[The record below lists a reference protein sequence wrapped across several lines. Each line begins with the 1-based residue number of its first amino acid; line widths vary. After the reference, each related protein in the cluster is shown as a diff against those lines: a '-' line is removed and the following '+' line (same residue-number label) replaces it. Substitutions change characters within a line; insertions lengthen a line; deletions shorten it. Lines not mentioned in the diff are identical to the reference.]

1 MPRSFFDSF
10 SVTSIATALLGQ
22 VGKVVRRELEIAKRE
37 LIGKVKGL
45 LAGGILIAVAM
56 SMAMGAMILF
66 IIAGVSALT
75 LVWPLWLAAL
85 VGGGSLLLIAL
96 IFLAIGASKI
106 KKNKD
111 LRPERAV
118 TALKRFSHEID

>member
-1 MPRSFFDSF
+1 MARSIFDSF
-10 SVTSIATALLGQ
+10 SVSSIVTALLGQ
-22 VGKVVRRELEIAKRE
+22 VSKVVRRELEIAKRE
-37 LIGKVKGL
+37 FVGKVKGL
-45 LAGGILIAVAM
+45 LTGGILIAIAM
-56 SMAMGAMILF
+56 GLAMGALILF

-75 LVWPLWLAAL
+75 LIWPLWLSAL

-96 IFLAIGASKI
+96 IFVAIGVSKI

-118 TALKRFSHEID
+118 SALNRFSRDID

>member
-1 MPRSFFDSF
+1 MARSVFDAF
-10 SVTSIATALLGQ
+10 SVSSIVTALLGQ

-37 LIGKVKGL
+37 FVGKVKGL
-45 LAGGILIAVAM
+45 FAGGILVAIAM
-56 SMAMGAMILF
+56 SLTMGALILF
-66 IIAGVSALT
+66 VIAGVSALT
-75 LVWPLWLAAL
+75 LIWPLWLSAL

-96 IFLAIGASKI
+96 IFLTIGAFKI

-118 TALKRFSHEID
+118 SALNRFSHEID

>member
-37 LIGKVKGL
+37 LIGKIKGL
-45 LAGGILIAVAM
+45 LAGGILIGIAM
-56 SMAMGAMILF
+56 SLAMAAAILF
-66 IIAGVSALT
+66 VIAGVSALT
-75 LVWPLWLAAL
+75 LIWPLWLSAL

-106 KKNKD
+106 KRNKD

>member
-1 MPRSFFDSF
+1 MARSVFDAF
-10 SVTSIATALLGQ
+10 SVSSIVTALLGQ

-37 LIGKVKGL
+37 FVGKVKGL
-45 LAGGILIAVAM
+45 LAGGILVAIAM
-56 SMAMGAMILF
+56 SLSMGALILF
-66 IIAGVSALT
+66 VIAGVSALT
-75 LVWPLWLAAL
+75 LIWPLWLSAL

-96 IFLAIGASKI
+96 IFLAIGALKI

-118 TALKRFSHEID
+118 SALNRFSHEID

>member
-10 SVTSIATALLGQ
+10 SLSSIVTAIVGQ

-37 LIGKVKGL
+37 LITKVKGL
-45 LAGGILIAVAM
+45 FAGGILIAIAMTLAM
-56 SMAMGAMILF
+56 SALILF
-66 IIAGVSALT
+66 VIAGVSALT
-75 LVWPLWLAAL
+75 LVWPLWLSAL
-85 VGGGSLLLIAL
+85 VGGGSLLLVAL

-111 LRPERAV
+111 LRPERAI
-118 TALKRFSHEID
+118 TALKRFSHEAD

>member
-37 LIGKVKGL
+37 LIGKIKGL
-45 LAGGILIAVAM
+45 LAGGILIGIAM
-56 SMAMGAMILF
+56 SLAMAAAILF
-66 IIAGVSALT
+66 VIAGVSALT
-75 LVWPLWLAAL
+75 LIWPLWLSAL

>member
-10 SVTSIATALLGQ
+10 SLSSIVTAIVGQ

-37 LIGKVKGL
+37 LITKVKGL
-45 LAGGILIAVAM
+45 FAGGILIAIAMTLAM
-56 SMAMGAMILF
+56 SALILF
-66 IIAGVSALT
+66 VIAGVSALT
-75 LVWPLWLAAL
+75 LVWPLWLSAL
-85 VGGGSLLLIAL
+85 VGGGSLLLVAL

-111 LRPERAV
+111 LRPERAI
-118 TALKRFSHEID
+118 TALKRFSHEVD